1 MSRKGNAGGARRARW
16 GAPRR
21 LPCRRYPRRVQL
33 HNIPR
38 SPFADDDGS
47 ADPDLVAALSHW
59 AEHREDPGAQ
69 DAVVALLTDARLL
82 VPVVAVLGEAETGP
96 DGLKREKSSEM
107 AVLTLERPGGRRTL
121 PVFSSTE
128 ALLRWRPDAR
138 PVAVTPQQ
146 ALQAAVQEGVG
157 SLVLDLAG
165 PVPYEIAGRA
175 LRALATGGAPVDG
188 PEVAGAVRA
197 LLAAEPGVVAA
208 QLVPGGETDG
218 TLAVVFDAGAG
229 SREEV
234 TRLASAL
241 AADTVL
247 RSRLVRGL
255 QVAVLPA
262 GTALPGGEPLYRRP
276 AR

>member
-1 MSRKGNAGGARRARW
+1 M
-16 GAPRR
+16 
-21 LPCRRYPRRVQL
+21 QL